1 MSTEICNLKYRKAI
15 IIWLLTGCLLIAAMV
30 VIGGITRLT
39 GSGLSITEW
48 KLIHGTIPPLNE
60 KEWIEEFDRY
70 KTIPQ
75 YKLLNYNFSL
85 DDFKQIYFWEYFHRL
100 LGRVIGMVFFFPFL
114 FFWINKQFNNER
126 LRKMLLLFFLGGLQG
141 FLGWFMVKSGL
152 TERTSVS
159 HYRLA
164 IHLISA
170 FITFGA
176 TFYVALDYIFPKR
189 REYDLHLK
197 KVYKLSW
204 ITMIVLCVQIIYGAF
219 VAGLKAGRI
228 FNSFPKMDDNWISDA
243 VGMSLQKLGAIAMFD
258 AMPVVQVIHRYVAY
272 AVVILFLVLYF
283 TAKNLNTARLNKLL
297 YPEVQNTIWLLPV
310 LVLIQFIL
318 GVYTLLYG
326 VPVWLGVV
334 HQATAFL
341 LFGMMVFLLHRFK
354 TTGISKQKE

>member
-1 MSTEICNLKYRKAI
+1 
-15 IIWLLTGCLLIAAMV
+15 
-30 VIGGITRLT
+30 
-39 GSGLSITEW
+39 
-48 KLIHGTIPPLNE
+48 
-60 KEWIEEFDRY
+60 
-70 KTIPQ
+70 
-75 YKLLNYNFSL
+75 
-85 DDFKQIYFWEYFHRL
+85 
-100 LGRVIGMVFFFPFL
+100 
-114 FFWINKQFNNER
+114 
-126 LRKMLLLFFLGGLQG
+126 
-141 FLGWFMVKSGL
+141 
-152 TERTSVS
+152 
-159 HYRLA
+159 
-164 IHLISA
+164 
-170 FITFGA
+170 
-176 TFYVALDYIFPKR
+176 
-189 REYDLHLK
+189 
-197 KVYKLSW
+197 
-204 ITMIVLCVQIIYGAF
+204 
-219 VAGLKAGRI
+219 
-228 FNSFPKMDDNWISDA
+228 MDDNWISDA